1 MECAGGD
8 TSAWSSPGT
17 IAAAECGGTE
27 RSKLMLE
34 IIVVILIYLVL
45 CAGSWAIVVG
55 LLKLIGLCF
64 GFSVSLAVAT
74 GIWLV
79 LLLVKLV
86 FGILRK

>member
-1 MECAGGD
+1 
-8 TSAWSSPGT
+8 
-17 IAAAECGGTE
+17 
-27 RSKLMLE
+27 MLE
-34 IIVVILIYLVL
+34 IIVVVLIYLVL
-45 CAGSWAIVVG
+45 CAASWAIVVG

-64 GFSVSLAVAT
+64 GFSVSLAMAT

>member
-1 MECAGGD
+1 
-8 TSAWSSPGT
+8 
-17 IAAAECGGTE
+17 
-27 RSKLMLE
+27 MLE
-34 IIVVILIYLVL
+34 IIVVVLIYLVL

-79 LLLVKLV
+79 LFLIKLV
-86 FGILRK
+86 FGKVRK

>member
-1 MECAGGD
+1 
-8 TSAWSSPGT
+8 
-17 IAAAECGGTE
+17 
-27 RSKLMLE
+27 MLE
-34 IIVVILIYLVL
+34 IIVVVLIYLVL

-79 LLLVKLV
+79 LLLVKLA

>member
-1 MECAGGD
+1 
-8 TSAWSSPGT
+8 
-17 IAAAECGGTE
+17 
-27 RSKLMLE
+27 MLK
-34 IIVVILIYLVL
+34 IIVVVLIYLVL

-79 LLLVKLV
+79 LFLIKLV
-86 FGILRK
+86 FGKARE

>member
-1 MECAGGD
+1 
-8 TSAWSSPGT
+8 
-17 IAAAECGGTE
+17 
-27 RSKLMLE
+27 MLE
-34 IIVVILIYLVL
+34 IIVVVLIYLVL
-45 CAGSWAIVVG
+45 CAGSWTIVVG

>member
-1 MECAGGD
+1 
-8 TSAWSSPGT
+8 
-17 IAAAECGGTE
+17 
-27 RSKLMLE
+27 MLE
-34 IIVVILIYLVL
+34 IIVVVLIYLVL

-79 LLLVKLV
+79 LFLIKLV
-86 FGILRK
+86 FGKARE

>member
-1 MECAGGD
+1 
-8 TSAWSSPGT
+8 
-17 IAAAECGGTE
+17 
-27 RSKLMLE
+27 MLE

-45 CAGSWAIVVG
+45 CAGSWAIVVV

-64 GFSVSLAVAT
+64 GFSVSLAMAT